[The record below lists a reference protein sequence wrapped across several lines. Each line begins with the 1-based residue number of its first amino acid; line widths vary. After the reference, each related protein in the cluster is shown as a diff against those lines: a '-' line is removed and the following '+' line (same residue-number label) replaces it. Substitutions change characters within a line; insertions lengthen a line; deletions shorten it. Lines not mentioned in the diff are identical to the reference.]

1 MEAFFTGI
9 LEIIVEFQNYIYVF
23 IAIALLCLAVAGL
36 LGGDDVKAKIKQNI
50 LWICFFAA
58 LGLGAV
64 SFSNWIVGRFSF

>member
-1 MEAFFTGI
+1 MAAFFMGI

-23 IAIALLCLAVAGL
+23 IAVALLCLAIGGL
-36 LGGDDVKAKIKQNI
+36 VGGDEVKSKIKQNL

-64 SFSNWIVGRFSF
+64 SFSQWIVGKFTF